1 LTETVSVLYTQK
13 YERRILKLIDVP
25 KSVTG
30 LFDELVA
37 RGEEIKNTCKKLSFG
52 GNKKTIDPQAYEAW
66 KTSCLTLLRST
77 FGTSSPHYDSF
88 SNLKFFD
95 YYNSTLIYLG
105 ILQSAK
111 DDIRKGY
118 FYHKDLMLSVNI
130 FISFLA
136 RARTFEE
143 HGHSERAL
151 GLLGAIA
158 LEALRKLA
166 ESKRV
171 SMKKTDKVG
180 QMAAELLTDGVLNQ
194 EYADKLMDLER
205 FLESGQTE
213 LPSSEFSAWN
223 AWLQKFIYENLGS
236 QIVIVN

>member
-1 LTETVSVLYTQK
+1 M
-13 YERRILKLIDVP
+13 IDVP
-25 KSVTG
+25 KGVLG
-30 LFDELVA
+30 LFDELCA

-52 GNKKTIDPQAYEAW
+52 GNKKSIDPQAYEAW

-111 DDIRKGY
+111 DDIKKGY

-136 RARTFEE
+136 RARVYQEA
-143 HGHSERAL
+143 GNMERAL
-151 GLLGAIA
+151 GVLETVAM
-158 LEALRKLA
+158 EALRKLA
-166 ESKRV
+166 ESRRIV
-171 SMKKTDKVG
+171 SKKSDNVG
-180 QMAAELLTDGVLNQ
+180 AMASDLLSAGVLNQ
-194 EYADKLMDLER
+194 ETVDKLMELDR
-205 FLESGQTE
+205 FLDLRPETPEKSD
-213 LPSSEFSAWN
+213 FSMWN
-223 AWLQKFIYENLGS
+223 AWFQKFIYDNLGS

>member
-1 LTETVSVLYTQK
+1 
-13 YERRILKLIDVP
+13 LIDLP
-25 KSVTG
+25 KSVSG
-30 LFDELVA
+30 LFDELIA

-52 GNKKTIDPQAYEAW
+52 GNKKAIDPQAYEAW

-111 DDIRKGY
+111 DDIEKGY

-130 FISFLA
+130 CISFLS
-136 RARTFEE
+136 RARIYEE
-143 HGHSERAL
+143 RGQSERAI
-151 GLLGAIA
+151 GVLGAVA

-166 ESKRV
+166 ESKK
-171 SMKKTDKVG
+171 MLLKKTDKAG
-180 QMAAELLTDGVLNQ
+180 AMAGELLSIGIVNQ
-194 EYADKLMDLER
+194 EAADKIMELEK
-205 FLESGQTE
+205 FLECGPDEHPQGSLQV
-213 LPSSEFSAWN
+213 WN
-223 AWLQKFIYENLGS
+223 AWLQRFIYDNLGS

>member
-1 LTETVSVLYTQK
+1 M
-13 YERRILKLIDVP
+13 IDVP
-25 KSVTG
+25 KSVIG
-30 LFDELVA
+30 LFDELTA
-37 RGEEIKNTCKKLSFG
+37 RGEEIKNTCKKLSFS
-52 GNKKTIDPQAYEAW
+52 GNKKSVDPQTYEAW

-130 FISFLA
+130 FVSFLA
-136 RARTFEE
+136 RARTYEE
-143 HGHSERAL
+143 RGYSERAL

-158 LEALRKLA
+158 VEALRKLA
-166 ESKRV
+166 ESKRITI
-171 SMKKTDKVG
+171 KKMEKTG
-180 QMAAELLTDGVLNQ
+180 QMAAELLATGVLNQ
-194 EYADKLMDLER
+194 ESTDKLMDMER
-205 FLESGQTE
+205 FLENGRSETT
-213 LPSSEFSAWN
+213 PSDFSSWN
-223 AWLQKFIYENLGS
+223 AWLQKFIYDNLGS